1 MTAKVLILPVVRVDR
16 AAAPDHPATA
26 LTKRIATI
34 IAGQEDVFVI
44 DALVRLIATTI
55 ACGALNDT
63 DAIEVAEAL
72 GTDLVELVKV
82 MRAPDAPEG
91 QTEGVPA

>member
-1 MTAKVLILPVVRVDR
+1 MTAKVLILPVTRVER
-16 AAAPDHPATA
+16 TASADHPATA
-26 LTKRIATI
+26 LAKRIATI

-44 DALVRLIATTI
+44 DALVRLMATTI

-72 GTDLVELVKV
+72 GADLVELVKV
-82 MRAPDAPEG
+82 MRAPDAPDD